1 MSAGTRGGLPA
12 ELTSFV
18 GRRLERGELKGLL
31 GASRLV
37 TLTGVGG
44 VGKTR
49 LASRVAAEAR
59 RAFGGGVWFVDLTQ
73 LEDPGLLA
81 REFQDPD
88 ALAYLVL
95 AALGVGQRA
104 GSAVRQ
110 LADHLADRQALLIL
124 DNCEHLLPACAV
136 LVDATLRACPRLRV
150 LTTSREPLAIA
161 GEVIYP
167 VPPLPTPGPDRRPE
181 VASLAG
187 SESVVLFVARAKAVS
202 PEFAL
207 TGEHVDAVVE
217 LCRRLDG
224 LPLGIELAAARVRV
238 LSPQQILD
246 RMDDRFAL
254 LSRGSR
260 AAPARQRSLR
270 ACVEWSFDLSSKPE
284 RLLWARLSVFVGT
297 FELDAVEGVCTGER
311 LPAADLMEVL
321 TGLIDKSIVDRVD
334 SRDGGDTQARY
345 RMLEVIRDYG
355 REQLIE
361 SGEQVALRERHR
373 DWYQGLAARAATERI
388 SRRQTYWIAR
398 FTREHPNVRVA
409 VESYLGEPGHGDSA
423 LRLVTG
429 LPWAYWWSGG
439 LCGEGLGW
447 LKRALARTTEP
458 TVLRVRALLLAGFL
472 AGWLDDARGTMSW
485 LAEGE
490 RLAERLRDA
499 PGLALA
505 AFVHGSAVLRQC
517 DDLSGV
523 VESAERGLAIV
534 SALPERERQQ
544 ELTLRMQLLL
554 QLGPAAAL
562 TGQYD
567 RARRCFEEALEIAD
581 AAEASLN
588 RTWALWGLGLVAW
601 REGHA
606 PAADHHVRECLRS
619 ARATG
624 VPDPYVAALGLAV
637 LAWIAA
643 GQRQHRR
650 AATLLGAV
658 DRIQSDLGR
667 SVTRDRWLIADHNEC
682 EERVRTALG
691 DAACTDDFRHGRALP
706 LDDALGYALDGRRPT
721 STPPGGGAAPL
732 TRREREVAGLIV
744 RGLSNREIATS
755 LVIAQRTA
763 ESHVEHILTKLGF
776 TNRAQIAAWTAEQH
790 PASPPG

>member
-1 MSAGTRGGLPA
+1 
-12 ELTSFV
+12 V
-18 GRRLERGELKGLL
+18 LKSLL

-37 TLTGVGG
+37 TLTGMGG

-49 LASRVAAEAR
+49 LAVRVAAEVR
-59 RAFGGGVWFVDLTQ
+59 RAFTDGVWFVDLTR
-73 LEDPGLLA
+73 LRDPDLLA
-81 REFQDPD
+81 QEFQDPD
-88 ALAYLVL
+88 ALAYLVM

-104 GSAVRQ
+104 GPPVRQ
-110 LADHLADRQALLIL
+110 LTEYLAGRQTLLIL
-124 DNCEHLLPACAV
+124 DNCEHLLPASAV
-136 LVDATLRACPRLRV
+136 LVDAVLRACPRLRV
-150 LTTSREPLAIA
+150 LTTSREPLGIG
-161 GEVIYP
+161 GEVIYQ
-167 VPPLPTPGPDRRPE
+167 VPPLPTPGPDLRPSL
-181 VASLAG
+181 ASLAG
-187 SESVVLFVARAKAVS
+187 SESVVLFVARAKAAA
-202 PEFAL
+202 PGFAL
-207 TGEHVDAVVE
+207 TDDHVDAVAE

-224 LPLGIELAAARVRV
+224 LPLAIELAAARVRV
-238 LSPQQILD
+238 LTPRQILG

-270 ACVEWSFDLSSKPE
+270 ACVEWSFELSSKPE

-297 FELDAVEGVCTGER
+297 FELDAVEGVCTDEC
-311 LPAADLMEVL
+311 LPVADLVEVL
-321 TGLIDKSIVDRVD
+321 TDLIDKSVVERAD

-345 RMLEVIRDYG
+345 RMLEVIREYG

-361 SGEQVALRERHR
+361 SGEQVALRDRHR
-373 DWYQGLAARAATERI
+373 DWYQRLAARAATERA
-388 SRRQTYWIAR
+388 SGRQTYWIVR
-398 FTREHPNVRVA
+398 LTREHPNVRA
-409 VESYLGEPGHGDSA
+409 AMESCLSEPGHADDA
-423 LRLVTG
+423 LRIVTG

-439 LCGEGLGW
+439 VCGEGLGW
-447 LKRALARTTEP
+447 LERALAQTTSP

-472 AGWLDDARGTMSW
+472 AGWLDDAGAAMCW

-505 AFVHGSAVLRQC
+505 AFVHGSAVLRGC

-534 SALPERERQQ
+534 SALPERERRQ

-562 TGQYD
+562 SGRYD
-567 RARRCFEEALEIAD
+567 RARRCFEETLEIAD
-581 AAEASLN
+581 AAEAGLN

-606 PAADHHVRECLRS
+606 STADRHVRECLSS

-624 VPDPYVAALGLAV
+624 VPDPCVAALGLAV

-658 DRIQSDLGR
+658 DRVQVDLGR
-667 SVTRDRWLIADHNEC
+667 SVTRDRWLIAEHDGC
-682 EERVRTALG
+682 VGQVRAALG
-691 DAACTDDFRHGRALP
+691 DAGCADDFRHGQTLAL
-706 LDDALGYALDGRRPT
+706 DEALGYALDGRWHPT
-721 STPPGGGAAPL
+721 KPPGGGAAPL

-744 RGLSNREIATS
+744 RGLSNKEIAES

-790 PASPPG
+790 PTPPG